1 MSLRADQGFLTRSGL
16 RDAVILLSA
25 GAAIFSAVTA
35 AEIVV
40 ASVLLLLGSFIH
52 FLSKGV
58 LIRNEVLC
66 QEGIYRIVRHPYYLA
81 NYLIDSSFCLFS
93 GNLYLVLLYPFLF
106 FWSYGPT
113 LRKEEGTL
121 TEKHGDASVSYLL
134 STPPVFPDRHS
145 ILHAKSLLAGYSLA
159 RISGKE
165 VARIVRFYAMALLIL
180 ALHRVGGGRLL
191 SLAFLSDRAVAVLL
205 ALAGLLYAA
214 SFTILK
220 LRRRQRGEA

>member
-1 MSLRADQGFLTRSGL
+1 MSLKTDEGFLTRSGL

-25 GAAIFSAVTA
+25 FSAVFCTVTK
-35 AEIVV
+35 AETGV
-40 ASVLLLLGSFIH
+40 AFFLLLLGSFVH

-66 QEGIYRIVRHPYYLA
+66 TEGIYRIIRHPYYLA
-81 NYLIDSSFCLFS
+81 NFLIDSSFCVLS
-93 GNLYLVLLYPFLF
+93 GNHYLVLLYPFLF

-121 TEKHGDASVSYLL
+121 TEKHGDPSVAYLL
-134 STPPVFPDRHS
+134 GTPPVFPDRRS
-145 ILHAKSLLAGYSLA
+145 IRQVGRLFAGFALT

-165 VARIVRFYAMALLIL
+165 VARNTRFYAMALLIL
-180 ALHRVGGGRLL
+180 AFHRVGGKIRNLDI
-191 SLAFLSDRAVAVLL
+191 LSDRDTLLLL
-205 ALAGLLYAA
+205 AAALFLYGL

-220 LRRRQRGEA
+220 LRKRTTEKQ